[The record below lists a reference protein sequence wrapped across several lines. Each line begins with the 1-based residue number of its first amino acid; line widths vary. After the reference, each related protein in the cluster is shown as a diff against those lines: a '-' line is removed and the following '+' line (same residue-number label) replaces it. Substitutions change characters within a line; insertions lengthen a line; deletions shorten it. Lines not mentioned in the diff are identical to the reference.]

1 MKPEKIN
8 YPEICREI
16 EKRVQ
21 KDAPRTHRLPLTKS
35 SFAVNRVA
43 KVYRSE
49 VQELLK
55 KCSKLDRMLIQRIN
69 PEAETQSDS
78 TQSID
83 EIMSGLKSSRTES
96 NDSEESASEESLART
111 RSRANTEESKS
122 SNNTFPPNVEYSDDK
137 MYKETPTMEASFE
150 TNSSNDKKSSR
161 VENSSNETSSRRNT
175 SGLRGY
181 KKDNRSYFKVI
192 TSDNNLQPEVSSNS
206 ELENSSMEV
215 ESALEN
221 SHLEVSKEKKMTRD
235 FTKLHNS
242 TFSQRSSTKIDLS
255 NLNDVTINDEEF
267 STESNPGI
275 NNDAGSRSTTKGI
288 TETASKVTKRTK
300 RKSGSRKRTK
310 TSLRTIGTQTAE
322 DPQACHFPVRKIES
336 NAENESTYLPTYV
349 TSILRT

>member
-122 SNNTFPPNVEYSDDK
+122 SNNTFPPNVEYSDD
-137 MYKETPTMEASFE
+137 
-150 TNSSNDKKSSR
+150 
-161 VENSSNETSSRRNT
+161 
-175 SGLRGY
+175 
-181 KKDNRSYFKVI
+181 
-192 TSDNNLQPEVSSNS
+192 
-206 ELENSSMEV
+206 
-215 ESALEN
+215 
-221 SHLEVSKEKKMTRD
+221 
-235 FTKLHNS
+235 
-242 TFSQRSSTKIDLS
+242 LS

-322 DPQACHFPVRKIES
+322 DPQSSLTRQRVQETQLLSFPLGHLVVFDKNGTPCKLIITPI
-336 NAENESTYLPTYV
+336 NPNYFK
-349 TSILRT
+349 